1 MSAAAVHQLFDA
13 YYDAFARD
21 PAAAAAN
28 YADPILMVAPGR
40 ADLHTRAD
48 VEARLSRMLARL
60 KANGY
65 ARSELGAPT
74 VTFLSDKTA
83 LYSTV
88 AMRLRADGS
97 EVERAGYT
105 YLVVD
110 GPSGW
115 KIHAAMATDLDKL
128 PEAA

>member
-1 MSAAAVHQLFDA
+1 MSADDVHRLFDA

-28 YADPILMVAPGR
+28 YSDPILMVASGR
-40 ADLHTRAD
+40 ADLHTRAE
-48 VEARLSRMLARL
+48 VETRLGRMLARL
-60 KANGY
+60 RADGY
-65 ARSELGAPT
+65 ARSELGAPA
-74 VTFLSDKTA
+74 VTFLNNKTA

-88 AMRLRADGS
+88 AVRLRADGS

-105 YLVVD
+105 YLAVD
-110 GPSGW
+110 GPCGW